1 MESSLSFCKT
11 ILYDE
16 GCDES
21 YVSTLIFRELLTLCE
36 MGKAVDA
43 LPELLKEA
51 QQNQTSVVF
60 ATRFFSFLA
69 TLAAKK
75 EVLTCFVVFC
85 VDRQDAV
92 QGRLA
97 LEG

>member
-21 YVSTLIFRELLTLCE
+21 YVSTLCE

>member
-1 MESSLSFCKT
+1 
-11 ILYDE
+11 
-16 GCDES
+16 
-21 YVSTLIFRELLTLCE
+21 

-85 VDRQDAV
+85 VDR
-92 QGRLA
+92 
-97 LEG
+97 